1 MKFLQ
6 QIIKHYIHIHLLP
19 EGPRL
24 LWNTPSSSGHSSFI
38 RSSLSLNIMLR
49 SSRSQEQTAKPR
61 CCRTPDRLESFYTV
75 FMQSSADVLLLETP
89 QHSLI
94 LLSGQGHLMN
104 ADLRVIPHC
113 SDQRTER
120 LERAT
125 LYRSRWTKIT
135 FFPEWLT
142 EGFLSVQTISTSV
155 SCRRNELLHDLTDWS
170 QILPVSNSIISR
182 LRCADITQTLTDNN
196 TINNRTALVSHK
208 NAD

>member
-49 SSRSQEQTAKPR
+49 SSRSQEQTAKLQNTWPSRKLLYCFHAKLCR
-61 CCRTPDRLESFYTV
+61 CPPHGNPS
-75 FMQSSADVLLLETP
+75 
-89 QHSLI
+89 HSLN

-125 LYRSRWTKIT
+125 LYRSRCTKIT